1 MKEKFSSALLMF
13 LRGMG
18 MGVADLIPGV
28 SGGTIA
34 LITGIYKKFVDSIKS
49 INRHFFRLIFRKQ
62 FVSAWKHINGNFLLA
77 VFSGILVSVFFL
89 ARLLS
94 WLLDNSRMFVW
105 AFFFGLIIASAIY
118 IGRKIEKWDFSTLL
132 FFFFGIL
139 GSFYITLATPATA
152 PETLWYVFFS
162 GCIAICAMVL
172 PGISG
177 SFILIL
183 IGNYA
188 FILQAVTDLNVKI
201 LAVFAAGCIVGIILF
216 SNIISWLFKRYA
228 YNTMAVLTG
237 LMVGSLNKLWPWK
250 KVLKARHI
258 GGEEVP
264 VVERSI
270 TPAQFQQIEGTDP
283 MIFQIL
289 ALMFTGFILIFL
301 INYLANIKRN

>member
-1 MKEKFSSALLMF
+1 
-13 LRGMG
+13 
-18 MGVADLIPGV
+18 
-28 SGGTIA
+28 
-34 LITGIYKKFVDSIKS
+34 
-49 INRHFFRLIFRKQ
+49 
-62 FVSAWKHINGNFLLA
+62 
-77 VFSGILVSVFFL
+77 
-89 ARLLS
+89 
-94 WLLDNSRMFVW
+94 
-105 AFFFGLIIASAIY
+105 
-118 IGRKIEKWDFSTLL
+118 
-132 FFFFGIL
+132 
-139 GSFYITLATPATA
+139 
-152 PETLWYVFFS
+152 
-162 GCIAICAMVL
+162 MVL